1 MVCVCV
7 VSRFE
12 RPDLLVLRSKQTNFI
27 MQKNLSM
34 KKLFV
39 LLTALLLPLFAFEM
53 IADEDKA
60 EMKIPLY
67 VSTNDQLNR
76 SLTSESVE
84 CYFYGIVPMIRTSV
98 SSDLGDVSLTV
109 TNCSTGEVW
118 YDFFDSSLEPQTYL
132 PISGSEGIYE
142 IVYITESGD
151 IYEGGFTIQ

>member
-1 MVCVCV
+1 
-7 VSRFE
+7 
-12 RPDLLVLRSKQTNFI
+12 
-27 MQKNLSM
+27 M

-39 LLTALLLPLFAFEM
+39 LLTALLLTLFAFEM
-53 IADEDKA
+53 SADDENAK
-60 EMKIPLY
+60 MKIPLELGPG
-67 VSTNDQLNR
+67 TRFGR
-76 SLTSESVE
+76 SLTSETLE
-84 CYFYGIVPMIRTSV
+84 CYYYGMTSTIQTLV

>member
-1 MVCVCV
+1 
-7 VSRFE
+7 
-12 RPDLLVLRSKQTNFI
+12 
-27 MQKNLSM
+27 M

-53 IADEDKA
+53 NADEDKA
-60 EMKIPLY
+60 VERIPLGLDIEKRLER
-67 VSTNDQLNR
+67 TP
-76 SLTSESVE
+76 THIPIE
-84 CYFYGIVPMIRTSV
+84 CYLYRMMSTVQTV
-98 SSDLGDVSLTV
+98 LTSSDLGDISLTV